1 MVDQMVFKI
10 NEIYLFI
17 LNYFS
22 NKKVRRKGKREEND
36 FSNLPNLA
44 I

>member
-1 MVDQMVFKI
+1 MRLRDVFTNLIAMVDQMVFKI

-22 NKKVRRKGKREEND
+22 NR
-36 FSNLPNLA
+36 
-44 I
+44 